1 MNDKSYLAETGILA
15 EVDDGIAVITLNR
28 PERLNAVTHSMQAAY
43 VSRLWEFD
51 GDPAVRVIIVTGAGR
66 GFCSGADFS
75 RVSEHAGD
83 ADPDRYSDPATA
95 PDIAMHLRK
104 PVIAAVNGAAA
115 GLGLAYVL
123 ATDIRFVEPGAKLDT
138 TFARLGLAAEF
149 NLPWL
154 LPRTIGLPRATEL
167 LMSAR
172 PIDGVEAEQ
181 IGLVNFVSQPGQ
193 VLQEAMAY
201 ARRLIATTSP
211 ASWAAVKEQLLA
223 TASLTYADA
232 LSVTYRMMAP
242 MLDGA
247 DHLEAVSAYLAKRP
261 PAFTGLPVRE

>member
-1 MNDKSYLAETGILA
+1 MNEKSYLAETAILA

-28 PERLNAVTHSMQAAY
+28 PERLNAVTRSMQEAY

-51 GDPAVRVIIVTGAGR
+51 DDPEVRVIVVTGAGR

-75 RVSEHAGD
+75 RVSEHAGA
-83 ADPDRYSDPATA
+83 ADPKRYGDPASA
-95 PDIAMHLRK
+95 PDIAMHVRK
-104 PVIAAVNGAAA
+104 PVIAAVNGVAA

-123 ATDIRFVEPGAKLDT
+123 ATDIRFAEPTAKLDT

-172 PIDGVEAEQ
+172 PIDGVEAEK
-181 IGLVNFVSQPGQ
+181 IGLVNFVSQPGE
-193 VLQEAMAY
+193 VLQEATAY

-223 TASLTYADA
+223 TASLSYADA
-232 LSVTYRMMAP
+232 LSLTYQVMAP
-242 MLDGA
+242 MLDGS
-247 DHLEAVSAYLAKRP
+247 DHAEAVSAYLGKRP
-261 PAFTGLPVRE
+261 PVFARLPGRS